1 MDLVWNVYRYDVNRN
16 EIVTYNVF
24 SNYGFVKSCVEVIN
38 KYKNDIEKIKEEIKH
53 TLVYYYWSKC
63 EWEILISPLFS
74 RDGRERKI
82 DVYSQIMLNW
92 DKFFDYLWTNIEML
106 CEMASK
112 K

>member
-1 MDLVWNVYRYDVNRN
+1 MDLVWNVYRYDVNKN

-38 KYKNDIEKIKEEIKH
+38 KYKNNIATIKAVIKH
-53 TLVYYYWSKC
+53 TLMYYYWSKC
-63 EWEILISPLFS
+63 EWEVLVSPLFS
-74 RDGRERKI
+74 REGRERKI

-92 DKFFDYLWTNIEML
+92 DKFFDYLWINREML
-106 CEMASK
+106 CEMTSK